1 MPYIIYSTTASLAV
15 CRNDGALAD
24 ISLRP
29 GEIAIP
35 CDAGADPNDPRW
47 ADEAALYD
55 EKYALINARAFKL
68 GEINRACE
76 AALSQLKDG
85 YPEGEVQ
92 SWERQFVEAVAW
104 QANPAAST
112 PTLAGIATARGI
124 TRDDLVGRV
133 LVKANLFA
141 IASGQIIGRRQMFE
155 DVIAEASIEALAEM
169 TWQSEPLS
177 GKETA

>member
-1 MPYIIYSTTASLAV
+1 MPYIIYSTFAGLAV

-29 GEIAIP
+29 GEIPIP

-47 ADEAALYD
+47 AD
-55 EKYALINARAFKL
+55 
-68 GEINRACE
+68 E

-92 SWERQFVEAVAW
+92 SWERQFAEAVAW
-104 QANPAAST
+104 QANPAAPT
-112 PTLAGIATARGI
+112 PTLDGIATARGI

-133 LVKANLFA
+133 LVKAELFA
-141 IASGQIIGRRQMFE
+141 IASGQIIGRRQMLE
-155 DVIAEASIEALAEM
+155 DAIAEASIEALAEM
-169 TWQSEPLS
+169 TWKSVS
-177 GKETA
+177 